1 MSLVPGARLG
11 PYEIVAPL
19 GAGGMGEVYRAKD
32 VRLERTVAIK
42 VLPADLSAS
51 PQSRQRFEREAKTI
65 SQLSHPH
72 ICALHDVGR
81 EGEIDYLVMEYL
93 EGETLADRLLQGSMP
108 LEQTLRYGVQI
119 ADALEKAHRQG
130 IVHRDLK
137 PANVMIT
144 KSGVKLLDFGL
155 AKTFERSLDATGREQ
170 TAAAQHPMAGRNLT
184 ALPTALTQ
192 EGTILGTFQYMA
204 PEQVQGKEADARTDI
219 FALGCLLYEMAT
231 GKKAFSGTT
240 QASLIS
246 SILRDEPLPISRVQ
260 PMSPAALDH
269 VVQKALA
276 KDPEDRWQNAADL
289 GGELKWFAESG
300 SRAGVPAPA
309 VSRRR
314 PKTWLLAAA
323 LLPVAAL
330 LVWLGY
336 QLRPARHEAVVRS
349 SLGLPAGLQFDGEN
363 SAITLSRDGR
373 RLAFA
378 AFQGGGKPQLWVR
391 ATNSLTVQPIAG
403 TDGASQP
410 FFSWDGESIGFFA
423 DRKLKRVPVAG
434 GTVQAICDAPDPRGG
449 SWGRD
454 GIIVFAPAP
463 FGGLAEVSASGGTPS
478 PATRPEESG
487 ITHRLPS
494 FLPDGR
500 RLLFFRG
507 IGTHAIAKDVG
518 LWSLDLATKETSL
531 VARENSGG
539 VWVEPGFLV
548 FVRNGSL
555 MAQRADAKS
564 LRTFGEPVPLAE
576 AVWFNGYRWTGN
588 YSFSDTGLLV
598 FQGGGLAAKSQLTW
612 MDLEGKIIGTV
623 GEPAPNTGLAL
634 SPDGGRALTSVPE
647 PDGVRSIWIYDLA
660 RGVASRFPT
669 DGRSADFPVWSPDGK
684 QVVYGDGDG
693 NLLVRASDGL
703 SGARAL
709 IHVESSNQIA
719 TSWSPDGS
727 MIAFAHQEGRN
738 GWDLWILP
746 LSGDR
751 KPYPFIVTAANELW
765 AKFSPDGQWL
775 SYVSDESGRQEL
787 YVVPFPGPGEK
798 RQVTSGGAD
807 DAFWLGTSGELAYAQ
822 GGKLFAVRVDPR
834 GIGDPRLLLGG
845 RIMRAPAGVSSW
857 QPSLTTSTRDGKR
870 LLTALAIGE
879 DVSPAMTLVSNW
891 PAELGRR

>member
-1 MSLVPGARLG
+1 MSLFPGARLG

-19 GAGGMGEVYRAKD
+19 GAGGMGEVYRARD
-32 VRLERTVAIK
+32 TRLERTVAVK
-42 VLPADLSAS
+42 VLLADLSAS
-51 PQSRQRFEREAKTI
+51 PQSRERFEREAKTI

-81 EGEIDYLVMEYL
+81 EGDTEYLVMEYL
-93 EGETLADRLLQGSMP
+93 EGETLADRLLKGSLP

-119 ADALEKAHRQG
+119 ADALHKAHRQG

-137 PANVMIT
+137 PGNVMIT

-155 AKTFERSLDATGREQ
+155 AKATAPATQKLSLTS
-170 TAAAQHPMAGRNLT
+170 
-184 ALPTALTQ
+184 LPTQHALTQ
-192 EGTILGTFQYMA
+192 EGTILGTFQYMS
-204 PEQVQGKEADARTDI
+204 PEQLEGRESDARTDI
-219 FALGCLLYEMAT
+219 FAFGCVLYEMAT

-246 SILRDEPLPISRVQ
+246 SILRDEPLPISQVQ

-269 VVQKALA
+269 VVKKSLA

-289 GGELKWFAESG
+289 GGELKWIAEGG
-300 SRAGVPAPA
+300 SQVGVPAPV

-314 PKTWLLAAA
+314 RRTWLLGAAA
-323 LLPVAAL
+323 LPIAAL

-336 QLRPARHEAVVRS
+336 QLRPARPGAVVRS

-378 AFQGGGKPQLWVR
+378 AFETDRKPQLWVR

-410 FFSWDGESIGFFA
+410 FFSWDGESIGFFS
-423 DRKLKRVPVAG
+423 DHKLKRVPVAG
-434 GTVQAICDAPDPRGG
+434 GTVQTICEAPDPRGG

-454 GIIVFAPAP
+454 GIIVFAPMP
-463 FGGLAEVSASGGTPS
+463 FGGLAQVLASGGTPS
-478 PATRPEESG
+478 PATLTEEG
-487 ITHRLPS
+487 ITHRMPS

-507 IGTHAIAKDVG
+507 IGIRPNATKGVG
-518 LWSLDLATKETSL
+518 IWSLDLATKKTALLAS
-531 VARENSGG
+531 ENSGG
-539 VWVEPGFLV
+539 VWVQPGFLV
-548 FVRNGSL
+548 FVRNGTL

-564 LRTFGEPVPLAE
+564 LRTVSEPVPLAE
-576 AVWFNGYRWTGN
+576 GVWFNAYRWAGN
-588 YSFSDTGLLV
+588 YSLSDTGLLV
-598 FQGGGLAAKSQLTW
+598 FEGGGLAAKSQLTW
-612 MDLEGKIIGTV
+612 MDLDGKIVGTI
-623 GEPAPNTGLAL
+623 GEPAPNTQLAL
-634 SPDGGRALTSVPE
+634 SPDGRRALTSVPE
-647 PDGVRSIWIYDLA
+647 PNGTRSIWMHDLT

-669 DGRSADFPVWSPDGK
+669 EGDADFPIWSPDGS

-693 NLLVRASDGL
+693 NLLAKASDGL
-703 SGARAL
+703 SPARAL
-709 IHVESSNQIA
+709 IRVESSNQIA

-727 MIAFAHQEGRN
+727 TIAFAHQEGKT
-738 GWDLWILP
+738 GWDIWILP

-751 KPYPFIVTAANELW
+751 KPYPLVVTSANELW
-765 AKFSPDGQWL
+765 AKFSPDGEWL

-787 YVVPFPGPGEK
+787 YVVPFPGRGEK

-822 GGKLFAVRVDPR
+822 GSKLFAVQVDR
-834 GIGDPRLLLGG
+834 QGIGDPRLLLGG
-845 RIMRAPAGVSSW
+845 RMVRSPAGVSSW

-870 LLTALAIGE
+870 LLVALPIGE
-879 DVSPAMTLVSNW
+879 DVSPSMTLVSNW
-891 PAELGRR
+891 PAELEKR

>member
-1 MSLVPGARLG
+1 MSLFPGARLG

-42 VLPADLSAS
+42 VLPAALSAS

-81 EGEIDYLVMEYL
+81 EGEIEYLVMEYL
-93 EGETLADRLLQGSMP
+93 EGETLADRLLKGSLQ

-119 ADALEKAHRQG
+119 ADALDKAHRQG

-137 PANVMIT
+137 PGNVMIT

-155 AKTFERSLDATGREQ
+155 AKAMAPATPKSSLTS
-170 TAAAQHPMAGRNLT
+170 
-184 ALPTALTQ
+184 LPTQHVLTQ
-192 EGTILGTFQYMA
+192 EGTILGTFQYMS
-204 PEQVQGKEADARTDI
+204 PEQLEGKEADARTDI
-219 FALGCLLYEMAT
+219 FAFGCVLYEMAT

-240 QASLIS
+240 QVSLIS
-246 SILRDEPLPISRVQ
+246 SILRDDPLPISQVQ

-269 VVQKALA
+269 VVKKSLA

-289 GGELKWFAESG
+289 GGELQWIAESG
-300 SRAGVPAPA
+300 SQAGVPAPV

-314 PKTWLLAAA
+314 RRTWLLAAA
-323 LLPVAAL
+323 LLPVGAF
-330 LVWLGY
+330 LVWFGS
-336 QLRPARHEAVVRS
+336 QLRPARPGPVVRS
-349 SLGLPAGLQFDGEN
+349 SLGLPAGLHFDGEN
-363 SAITLSRDGR
+363 RAIVLSRDGR

-378 AFQGGGKPQLWVR
+378 AFQTGGRPQLWVR

-423 DRKLKRVPVAG
+423 DHKLKRVPVAG

-463 FGGLAEVSASGGTPS
+463 FGGLAQVSASGGTPS
-478 PATRPEESG
+478 QVTRAEESG

-507 IGTHAIAKDVG
+507 IGIRTTTKEVG
-518 LWSLDLATKETSL
+518 IWSLDLATKKTSL

-539 VWVEPGFLV
+539 VWVEPGFLA
-548 FVRNGSL
+548 FVRNGTL
-555 MAQRADAKS
+555 MAQRTDAKS

-576 AVWFNGYRWTGN
+576 GVWFNAYRWTGN
-588 YSFSDTGLLV
+588 YSLSDTGLLV
-598 FQGGGLAAKSQLTW
+598 FEGGGLAAKSQLTW
-612 MDLEGKIIGTV
+612 MDLDGKIVGTV
-623 GEPAPNTGLAL
+623 GEPAPNTELAL
-634 SPDGGRALTSVPE
+634 SPDGRRALTSIPE
-647 PDGVRSIWIYDLA
+647 PNGDRSIWMYDLT

-669 DGRSADFPVWSPDGK
+669 DGSSADFPIWSPDGK

-693 NLLVRASDGL
+693 NLFAKASDGL

-709 IHVESSNQIA
+709 IRVKSVSQIA

-727 MIAFAHQEGRN
+727 AIAFAHQEDKT
-738 GWDLWILP
+738 GWDIWILP

-751 KPYPFIVTAANELW
+751 KAYPLIVTSANEQW
-765 AKFSPDGQWL
+765 GKFSPDGEWL

-822 GGKLFAVRVDPR
+822 GGKLYAVRIDRR

-845 RIMRAPAGVSSW
+845 RMLRSPAGVSYW

-870 LLTALAIGE
+870 LLVALPIGE
-879 DVSPAMTLVSNW
+879 DLSPAMTLVSNW
-891 PAELGRR
+891 PAELEKR